1 METHIEFTTAPIVIP
16 TPPATRETG
25 AQVEFHGIVREG
37 EHGRT
42 IAGLQ
47 YEAYIPMA
55 DRQIRRIL
63 DQLSATSPCQSVWFI
78 HRLGW
83 VPVGEASLYI
93 RVHAP
98 HRHPAFHLC
107 SDLIDLLKKDVPI
120 WKSASSAG

>member
-1 METHIEFTTAPIVIP
+1 MDTHIEFATGPIVIP
-16 TPPATRETG
+16 APPTTRETG
-25 AQVEFHGIVREG
+25 ARAEFHGIVREN
-37 EHGRT
+37 EHGRP

-63 DQLSATSPCQSVWFI
+63 DQLSATHPCQSVWFI

-93 RVHAP
+93 RVHAS
-98 HRHPAFHLC
+98 HRQPAFGL
-107 SDLIDLLKKDVPI
+107 SMD
-120 WKSASSAG
+120 